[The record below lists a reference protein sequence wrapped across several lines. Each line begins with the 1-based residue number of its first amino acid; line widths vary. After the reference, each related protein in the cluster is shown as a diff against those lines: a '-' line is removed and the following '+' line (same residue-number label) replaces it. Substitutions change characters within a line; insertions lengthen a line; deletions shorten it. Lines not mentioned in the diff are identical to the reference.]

1 MDKNVPMVQL
11 TPCFAVPLSKTMM
24 IIEFSYVV
32 YYLLGKHSG
41 AAKTKIIGTHCE
53 KRDFAMQHACMCSF
67 CGDCWHVKY
76 SVLRQSGNEGGFLPQ
91 LISLWLLSSRTPLP
105 NIMVQK
111 ALLFDSE
118 VHIYPAWT
126 WLDSSQLR
134 KMPFSPKRL
143 CWDFFFFISKFM
155 TCERSVLQ
163 TESCSCCGNMIAREN
178 PCWNFHF
185 HIQC

>member
-1 MDKNVPMVQL
+1 MVQL

-76 SVLRQSGNEGGFLPQ
+76 SALRQNGNEGGFLPQ

-143 CWDFFFFISKFM
+143 CWDFSFLSQSSWHAKDLFCRQSRVAVVVTWLQERIHAEISIS
-155 TCERSVLQ
+155 TYS
-163 TESCSCCGNMIAREN
+163 ARHRN
-178 PCWNFHF
+178 S
-185 HIQC
+185 